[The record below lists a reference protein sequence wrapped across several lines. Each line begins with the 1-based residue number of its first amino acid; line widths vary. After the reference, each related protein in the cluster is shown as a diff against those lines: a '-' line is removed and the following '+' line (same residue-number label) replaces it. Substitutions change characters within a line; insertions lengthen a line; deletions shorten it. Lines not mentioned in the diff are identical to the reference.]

1 MDYPDTALLVTAK
14 EAEKRLNIGHTTLYT
29 LIKQKKLTVIKIG
42 RATRVTVASIRAF
55 AAGEGAQ

>member
-1 MDYPDTALLVTAK
+1 MNHPNTALLVAPK
-14 EAEKRLNIGHTTLYT
+14 EAEKLLNIGHTTLYT
-29 LIKQKKLTVIKIG
+29 LIRQKKLVVVKIG

>member
-1 MDYPDTALLVTAK
+1 MNHPNTALVVPPK
-14 EAEKRLNIGHTTLYT
+14 EAEQLLNIGHTTLYR